1 MTLRL
6 STAASRAA
14 SARERGPGTAVTRL
28 GGWVSGTAGD
38 SRDST
43 RCPILRPMTRAYVA
57 LGSNLGDREA
67 HLRGALE
74 GLAATPGLA
83 LAAVSRLYETEP
95 LGPPQGAYLN
105 AVAALDAAL
114 EAPALLARLHELE
127 RAAGRRRS
135 GQRNEPR
142 TLDLDLL
149 LFGDACL
156 DGAALT
162 VPHPRLH
169 ERAFVLVPLAELAPD
184 LVHPRLGVR
193 IGELA
198 QRLGGAGVRPFGPR

>member
-1 MTLRL
+1 MQ
-6 STAASRAA
+6 
-14 SARERGPGTAVTRL
+14 
-28 GGWVSGTAGD
+28 
-38 SRDST
+38 
-43 RCPILRPMTRAYVA
+43 RAYVA

-67 HLRGALE
+67 HLRGALA
-74 GLAATPGLA
+74 GLDATPGLV

-95 LGPPQGAYLN
+95 LGPPQGPYLN

-114 EAPALLARLHELE
+114 EAPALLARLQELE

-135 GQRNEPR
+135 GARNEPR

-156 DGAALT
+156 DEPALT

-169 ERAFVLVPLAELAPD
+169 ERPFVLVPLAELAPD
-184 LVHPRLGVR
+184 LVHPRLGLR
-193 IGELA
+193 IADLA
-198 QRLGGAGVRPFGPR
+198 RRLGGAGVRPWEPG